1 MSNGIREES
10 QESVM
15 VISWCYGYIMMF
27 NGIREE
33 SQECYGYIMM
43 SNGIREESQESVMVI
58 SWCSM
63 VLEKNHK
70 NQLWLYH
77 DVQWY

>member
-1 MSNGIREES
+1 
-10 QESVM
+10 
-15 VISWCYGYIMMF
+15 
-27 NGIREE
+27 
-33 SQECYGYIMM
+33 M

-70 NQLWLYH
+70 NIHIARRIAYNGKYPWTGSNCMIGMYAYFCVCLFLITR
-77 DVQWY
+77 